1 MKMHPLIARQI
12 GGVVVGGQTENV
24 ERTDGADARV
34 LFLSAMILL
43 MLMLLFYDRIVVDD
57 RMIGE
62 SIVVFVDELV
72 EAVS

>member
-12 GGVVVGGQTENV
+12 GGVVVGRPAENV

-43 MLMLLFYDRIVVDD
+43 MMSVLLMVL
-57 RMIGE
+57 
-62 SIVVFVDELV
+62 
-72 EAVS
+72 